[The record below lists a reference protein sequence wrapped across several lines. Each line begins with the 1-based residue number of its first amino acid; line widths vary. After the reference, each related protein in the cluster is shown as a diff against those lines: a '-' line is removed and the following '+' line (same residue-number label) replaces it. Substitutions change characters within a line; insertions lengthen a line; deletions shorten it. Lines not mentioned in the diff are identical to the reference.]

1 MRNIAKKVMNRVTKY
16 LIKLYIPINRL
27 YCSVHGVKVGRKFQV
42 KGLLYIK
49 NNGSIQIGDGVR
61 INSAAWA
68 NPIGCGDRTYIQIFS
83 GGKLAVGNKCGI
95 SNCAI
100 TAAKEIVIEENV
112 LIGAGCKIYDTDF
125 HSISFADR
133 INGLNQNVRC
143 KPIRIKKGAFIGAN
157 TIILKGVT
165 IGENAVLGAGSV
177 VTKNVPDNEI
187 WAGNPAKRIGTI

>member
-1 MRNIAKKVMNRVTKY
+1 MRNISKKVMNKITKC
-16 LIKLYIPINRL
+16 LVKLYIPLNRL
-27 YCSVHGVKVGRKFQV
+27 YCAVHGVKVGRKFQV

-83 GGKLAVGNKCGI
+83 GGKLVVGNRCGI

-100 TAAKEIVIEENV
+100 TAAREIVIEENV
-112 LIGAGCKIYDTDF
+112 MIGAGCKIYDTDF
-125 HSISFADR
+125 HSISLADR
-133 INGLNQNVRC
+133 TNGWNQNIRC

-177 VTKNVPDNEI
+177 VTKSVPDNEI